1 MKVLITGNLGYV
13 GSVLTRF
20 LANQYPEI
28 EILGYDIGYYGQSL
42 TDTDC
47 SPEIG
52 LSVQY
57 FKDIRKIEKSILQGV
72 DAVVHLAGISN
83 DPIGQQFELVT
94 EEINRKA
101 TLKLAKIASLA
112 GVKNF
117 VFASSCSM
125 YGEAGKKARKETDQ
139 TNPLT
144 AYAKSKIG
152 SEQDIQKE
160 DLGNMI
166 FTSLRFGTACGWS
179 NRLRLDLALNDF
191 VACAITSGEISVL
204 SDGSPWRPLIDVQDM
219 CRAIIWSLLREVDNG
234 GKFLA
239 VNVGKNSS
247 NYQIKEIAYTVSK
260 LIPGTSV
267 KINTNASPDNR
278 SYTVDFNLFEK
289 LAPNYQPKISL
300 EQSIINLKNG
310 LNKIEFNDRNF
321 RNSHLMRLNTLK
333 KHISNDRLDKN
344 LCWKSF

>member
-13 GSVLTRF
+13 GTVLTRI
-20 LANQYPEI
+20 LANQHPEI
-28 EILGYDIGYYGQSL
+28 ELIGYDIGYFGQSL
-42 TDTDC
+42 TDTNFI
-47 SPEIG
+47 PEIG
-52 LSVQY
+52 LSLQY
-57 FKDIRKIEKSILQGV
+57 FQDIRKIEKNILEGI

-83 DPIGQQFELVT
+83 DPIGQQFEIVT
-94 EEINRKA
+94 DEINRKA
-101 TLKLAKIASLA
+101 TVKLAKIAA
-112 GVKNF
+112 QAEVKNF

-125 YGEAGKKARKETDQ
+125 YGEAGEKARKETDQ

-152 SEQDIQKE
+152 SEQDIQKQN
-160 DLGNMI
+160 LGDMI

-219 CRAIIWSLLREVDNG
+219 CRAIIWALLRKVDNG
-234 GKFLA
+234 GKFLP

-260 LIPGTSV
+260 LIPGTNV
-267 KINTNASPDNR
+267 KINTNASPDTR
-278 SYTVDFNLFEK
+278 SYAVDFNLFEK
-289 LAPNYQPKISL
+289 LAPEYQPKISL

-310 LNKIEFNDRNF
+310 LNKIKFTDQNF
-321 RNSHLMRLNTLK
+321 RNSDLMRLNTLK
-333 KHISNDRLDKN
+333 KHISNDRLDEN
-344 LCWKSF
+344 LCWKPF